1 MCQALGVPPTL
12 KYQRDGGPTP
22 AQIVDLIR
30 IVAGESAGAD
40 VERFLRALVVNW
52 VVGGLDAP
60 AKNYGMLLQ
69 GPNSRLT
76 PLRRCSRGGA

>member
-30 IVAGESAGAD
+30 NLAGESAGAD
-40 VERFLRALVVNW
+40 VERFVRALVGNW
-52 VVGGLDAP
+52 VIGGTDAP
-60 AKNYGMLLQ
+60 AKNYGLLLQ